1 MVQGRLKR
9 YQPHIQNAQIQ
20 PLLTSEDTSDGILRQ
35 LTGSRPE
42 ICALFLWILAA
53 LPPPPFMPSRL
64 LPYSISTLTSVT
76 MSYSVFYFHI
86 WHSVVVTKCLLS
98 KQWMDNAPG
107 TKSNHSQLLG
117 SPEPLSSL
125 ARKRKHRHSNIARL
139 VLRVLL
145 TELAEVTR
153 LFLISPGTREVEAA
167 SSEPCGS
174 PKRSLGPLERRETWV
189 LGRPPSTS
197 PVSVYSQS
205 VVLITSVVTALRHL
219 KNKLLF
225 S

>member
-20 PLLTSEDTSDGILRQ
+20 PLLPSGDTSGGILWQ
-35 LTGSRPE
+35 LSGSIPG
-42 ICALFLWILAA
+42 ICALCFCEFWLLC
-53 LPPPPFMPSRL
+53 PPPFMPSHL
-64 LPYSISTLTSVT
+64 LPYSISTVTSVA

-98 KQWMDNAPG
+98 KQWMDNPPG

-125 ARKRKHRHSNIARL
+125 ARKRKHWRSNIARL

-145 TELAEVTR
+145 TELAEVTC
-153 LFLISPGTREVEAA
+153 LFLISRGTREVEAA

-174 PKRSLGPLERRETWV
+174 PERSLGLLERRKHGCWGSHPTCV
-189 LGRPPSTS
+189 PRQYT
-197 PVSVYSQS
+197 
-205 VVLITSVVTALRHL
+205 H
-219 KNKLLF
+219 NLLF
-225 S
+225 WSHKLSRL